1 MEKFVAYIFSIGF
14 MLSITGCK
22 GQNSSLNESDSDI
35 KISMII
41 FDIYKGTIDNSLSL
55 IYSCERRVILI
66 KSNGL
71 QSLDFQE
78 IPPPPLNE
86 KKPNYNGSNRNS
98 VKIEAEVLNMEKGTV
113 EKIQSLI
120 EGFEENDLKTI
131 INSVK
136 IEDGIAINV
145 TIVYSE
151 NSIKDFTLINGA
163 TENQRKFLRYIF
175 DQVIHKSKFNKE
187 KLKLFLQ

>member
-78 IPPPPLNE
+78 IPPPPLYE